1 MLGFDLN
8 ANLDTKYSKSIRN
21 VVKGGKK
28 NKFSSCFKSYI
39 FEVFSSIQHNILGI
53 NVVLFEI
60 VEYCDACIVIE
71 VHKVRV
77 CLIFTT
83 CYFSS

>member
-21 VVKGGKK
+21 VVKGGDH
-28 NKFSSCFKSYI
+28 FSSCFKSYI

-71 VHKVRV
+71 VHKVSV
-77 CLIFTT
+77 SHIYHLLL
-83 CYFSS
+83 